1 LLGYDGVGAAGA
13 SSSNSERS
21 MQVTALSLP
30 VFLPEVV
37 LGLGTLAL
45 VLYGALRGE
54 RTAPLVNEAAVTLIG
69 VVFILLVARSR
80 ATGVTFYG
88 AFADDKFTRFMGA
101 LTLIGSLVTL
111 LLSAE
116 FMRSERIG
124 GFEFPILIL
133 ISTLGMLMLISA
145 NDLIALYLGLELMSL
160 SLYVIAAYRRHDLRA
175 TEAGLKYFVLGALSS
190 GMLLYGAS
198 LIYGYAGSVSFA
210 AIAEAVHDHRNIG
223 ELFGLVFV
231 LAGLMFKISVVPF
244 HMWTPDVYEGA
255 PTPVTTLFASAPKVA
270 AMAILIR
277 LAVTAFPGVTGD
289 WRQILTFVAIASMGL
304 GAFAAIG
311 QSNFKRLMAYSSIG
325 HMGYA
330 LVGLAAGTVE
340 GAQSV
345 LVYMAIYVVM
355 TLGTFAAILSMRR
368 SGRAVETIADLAGLA
383 RTDSTM
389 AFFLA
394 TMMFSLAGIP
404 PLAGFFA
411 KFYVF
416 AAAIKAGLYGLAVI
430 GVLASAVAA
439 YYYLRIVKLMYFD
452 EPAKAFDRSDPVARI
467 VLAVSAL
474 LIILFVFA
482 PSPLTD
488 AAMAAAQSLF

>member
-1 LLGYDGVGAAGA
+1 
-13 SSSNSERS
+13 
-21 MQVTALSLP
+21 MHPTAISLP
-30 VFLPEVV
+30 VVLPEAI
-37 LGLGTLAL
+37 LALGTLAL

-54 RTAPLVNEAAVTLIG
+54 RAYNLVTEVSVALLGIVF
-69 VVFILLVARSR
+69 VVLVAKHRPM
-80 ATGVTFYG
+80 GITFYG
-88 AFADDKFTRFMGA
+88 AFADDAFTRFMSGLA
-101 LTLIGSLVTL
+101 LVGSLVTL
-111 LLSAE
+111 LLSLE
-116 FMRSERIG
+116 FMRAERIA
-124 GFEFPILIL
+124 GFEFPVLIL
-133 ISTLGMLMLISA
+133 LSTLGMLMLISA
-145 NDLIALYLGLELMSL
+145 NDFIALYLGLELMSL
-160 SLYVIAAYRRHDLRA
+160 ALYVIAAYRRHDLRA

-198 LIYGYAGSVSFA
+198 LIYGYSGSVSFA
-210 AIAEAVHDHRNIG
+210 ADAD
-223 ELFGLVFV
+223 
-231 LAGLMFKISVVPF
+231 
-244 HMWTPDVYEGA
+244 EGA
-255 PTPVTTLFASAPKVA
+255 PTPVTTLFASAPKIA
-270 AMAILIR
+270 AMAILVR
-277 LAVTAFPGVTGD
+277 VMVTAFPGIASD
-289 WRQILTFVAIASMGL
+289 WRQIITFVSIASMGL

-340 GAQSV
+340 GVQSV
-345 LVYMAIYVVM
+345 IIYMAIYVVM

-368 SGRAVETIADLAGLA
+368 GGRAIETTADLAGLA

-416 AAAIKAGLYGLAVI
+416 AAAIKAGLYGLSVI

-452 EPAKAFDRSDPVARI
+452 EPAKAFDRPDPVARI

-474 LIILFVFA
+474 LIILFVFL
-482 PSPLTD
+482 PSPITN